1 MKTDI
6 SIPNPIYK
14 AANKLAKK
22 LGISVSELYA
32 AAVATYIMSH
42 EQGQVTELLDK
53 VYQTESSAL
62 ESGLVKIQV
71 ASLDGGD
78 W

>member
-14 AANKLAKK
+14 AAERLAKK
-22 LGISVSELYA
+22 FGVSLSELYA
-32 AAVATYIMSH
+32 AALTDYVMSH
-42 EQGQVTELLDK
+42 EAGQITEALDQ
-53 VYQTESSAL
+53 VYKTESS
-62 ESGLVKIQV
+62 EMEPGFVRIQM
-71 ASLDGGD
+71 ASVDGGD